1 MKTSFRAV
9 LLAGGRGSRMASVL
23 RGLPKALVPIG
34 GAPLLALQLSRLRL
48 NGCAQAVVVGGHGI
62 HHLRS
67 ALKALSPSSDV
78 ILLEETSGTLPA
90 VLIGL
95 GALASEPGPVV
106 VMNADTIVDVD
117 LALCM
122 AAAPAWAAVT
132 AVLTELPTG
141 QNEGSVIL
149 AATGQILAFEEADC
163 SGLDGT
169 PAPPGSSGSPSRESS
184 LSLSNCG
191 LYVVDRDRLLGD
203 VPGLRT
209 LGLSWERHVLVH
221 YRRQGLLAG
230 VAPPVHYVL
239 DVGTPARF
247 KRACADA
254 ALIHQICGYR
264 QDAFESHSRLA

>member
-1 MKTSFRAV
+1 
-9 LLAGGRGSRMASVL
+9 MASVL

-34 GAPLLALQLSRLRL
+34 GTPLLALQLSRLRL
-48 NGCAQAVVVGGHGI
+48 NRCTQAVVVGGHGI
-62 HHLRS
+62 RHLRS
-67 ALKALSPSSDV
+67 ALEALSPSSDAV
-78 ILLEETSGTLPA
+78 LLEETSGTLPA
-90 VLIGL
+90 VLTGL
-95 GALASEPGPVV
+95 GALGSEPGPVV

-117 LALCM
+117 LALCI
-122 AAAPAWAAVT
+122 AAAPAWAVVT

-169 PAPPGSSGSPSRESS
+169 PAPPGSSQLPARESS
-184 LSLSNCG
+184 LKLSNCG
-191 LYVVDRDRLLGD
+191 LYVVNRERLMGD
-203 VPGLRT
+203 VRLRT
-209 LGLSWERHVLVH
+209 LGSCWERHALVH
-221 YRRQGLLAG
+221 YRRRGLLAG

-247 KRACADA
+247 KRARADA

-264 QDAFESHSRLA
+264 QDVFESHSRLA